1 MAVNAQ
7 ALANVRVQQ
16 LEEQAR
22 GGARSAGMYSIY
34 TGKKPDLPN
43 KFYFQSLILST
54 DKPAR
59 IRSQYVKGTLGLP
72 AAVVFVAI
80 IALACYVGWR
90 RSARPSVVKFAVL
103 VVVALAALGL
113 RTLAEGSYSTFFSVI
128 WMTVLAAALVMGTSD
143 LLAAIQKARRQA

>member
-1 MAVNAQ
+1 MRRVAGPAGAAYAGKMAVNAQ

-90 RSARPSVVKFAVL
+90 RSARPSWALNFAS
-103 VVVALAALGL
+103 APTRSPPPPNRPANA
-113 RTLAEGSYSTFFSVI
+113 
-128 WMTVLAAALVMGTSD
+128 
-143 LLAAIQKARRQA
+143 